1 MEVST
6 GRIKELDEQ
15 LANQIAAGEVVERPG
30 SALKELVENSL
41 DAGATHVVVKIEEGG
56 IKLLEVADNGCGIDA
71 EDFRLALGRHA
82 TSKISTTQDLF
93 AIKSWG
99 FRGEALASIG
109 AVSRLTLSSRALGA
123 PLGKELIAEGGKILS
138 EKPAARPVG
147 TTLRVEDLFFNTP
160 ARRKF
165 LKSQGAETSY
175 CWQTLHRLALGSFD
189 TAFEAWQD
197 GERIIHYPSASGP
210 ATRVVQVFREAW
222 NLKLEETELLELRAE
237 SSPLKLQA
245 WMLPSSHFIPSSRGI
260 LTFVN
265 GRSVKD
271 KLLSSAVLAAAKEVL
286 FGRLYPQLVLHLET
300 PPDWV
305 DVNVHPAKA
314 EVRFKEPGHVFGFV
328 RKHLEKALAGD
339 RRGSVD
345 LGGLFSGPE
354 AISPAATLADLL
366 LPLPEASVQFRQK
379 ADFSSGGAGSANW
392 AGTGSATETAAGN
405 FGLGRKDLLLSPQ
418 DLAAPG
424 VYAPSDL
431 AAGLRP
437 ATGPATG
444 PQFLG
449 TLRNTYLV
457 CQDEAGLLLVDQHAA
472 HERITY
478 ERLKKF
484 RLDTAGSSPL
494 LISLQVELARSQ
506 LDRLEN
512 SFPRL
517 AELGLVLE
525 RTGPT
530 LVAVREL
537 PNLLL
542 KRDGTPVLQAGDLL
556 RKIAGEWEDDGAL
569 DSSAEKLRDLLLH
582 TLATESCHGSVR
594 AGQNLS
600 PAEAQA
606 LLQQMSDTDFSGHC
620 PHGRPTTVRFKWG
633 EIERLFKRLV

>member
-1 MEVST
+1 MEVIT

-41 DAGATHVVVKIEEGG
+41 DAGATQIAVKLEEGG
-56 IKLLEVADNGCGIDA
+56 IKLLEVADNGRGIDA

-123 PLGKELIAEGGKILS
+123 PIGKELIAEGGKILS
-138 EKPAARPVG
+138 EKAAARPVG

-165 LKSQGAETSY
+165 LKSQGAETAY

-222 NLKLEETELLELRAE
+222 NVKIEENELLELRAE
-237 SSPLKLQA
+237 SSPLKLHA

-271 KLLSSAVLAAAKEVL
+271 KLLSQAILAAAKEVL

-345 LGGLFSGPE
+345 IDSPE

-379 ADFSSGGAGSANW
+379 ADFSGAG
-392 AGTGSATETAAGN
+392 AAPSSSPVPEPS
-405 FGLGRKDLLLSPQ
+405 FGMGLRDFALPAEGH
-418 DLAAPG
+418 AAPG
-424 VYAPSDL
+424 VYKPPAP
-431 AAGLRP
+431 AAGAQ
-437 ATGPATG
+437 ATSQARI
-444 PQFLG
+444 QFLG

-594 AGQNLS
+594 AGQNLA

-633 EIERLFKRLV
+633 DIERLFKRLV

>member
-1 MEVST
+1 MRKGGKNASRLRLNGLNLELVPQVPAWLKEGVEVT
-6 GRIKELDEQ
+6 RGRIHELDEQ

-41 DAGATHVVVKIEEGG
+41 DAGATSVTVRIEEGG
-56 IKLLEVADNGCGIDA
+56 IKLLEVADNGVGIHEA
-71 EDFRLALGRHA
+71 DFRLALGRHA
-82 TSKISTTQDLF
+82 TSKIATTGDLF

-109 AVSRLTLSSRALGA
+109 AVSRLTLSSRALEA
-123 PLGKELIAEGGKILS
+123 ATGKELVCEGGKVLG
-138 EKPAARPVG
+138 EKTVARPVG

-165 LKSQGAETSY
+165 LKSQGSETAY

-189 TAFEAWQD
+189 TAFEAWAD
-197 GERIIHYPSASGP
+197 GTRLFHYPSASGP
-210 ATRVVQVFREAW
+210 ATRICQVYREAW
-222 NLKLEETELLELRAE
+222 NLKLEESELLEIRAE
-237 SSPLKLQA
+237 SAPLKLHA
-245 WMLPSSHFIPSSRGI
+245 WLLPSKHFIPSSRGI

-271 KLLSSAVLAAAKEVL
+271 KLLSQAILAAAKEVL
-286 FGRLYPQLVLHLET
+286 FGKLYPQLVLHLEA
-300 PPDWV
+300 PADWV

-314 EVRFKEPGHVFGFV
+314 EVRFKEPGHVFAFV

-339 RRGSVD
+339 RRGSVA
-345 LGGLFSGPE
+345 LEEPG
-354 AISPAATLADLL
+354 AVQPAATLADLL
-366 LPLPEASVQFRQK
+366 LPLPETSVQFRQK
-379 ADFSSGGAGSANW
+379 LAGEIPASV
-392 AGTGSATETAAGN
+392 TAAA
-405 FGLGRKDLLLSPQ
+405 FGMGRKEFALPPGEEA
-418 DLAAPG
+418 AAPST
-424 VYAPSDL
+424 A
-431 AAGLRP
+431 
-437 ATGPATG
+437 G

-449 TLRNTYLV
+449 TLKNTYLV
-457 CQDEAGLLLVDQHAA
+457 CQDEHGLLLVDQHAA
-472 HERITY
+472 HERVTY
-478 ERLKKF
+478 ERLKSF
-484 RLDTAGSSPL
+484 RLATSGSSPL
-494 LISLQVELARSQ
+494 LISLQVELARGQ
-506 LDRLEN
+506 LDRLEG

-530 LVAVREL
+530 LVAIREL

-542 KRDGTPVLQAGDLL
+542 RRDGTPMVQPGDLL
-556 RKIAGEWEDDGAL
+556 RKLAGEWEEDESLEA
-569 DSSAEKLRDLLLH
+569 SADRLRDVLLH

-594 AGQNLS
+594 AGQTLS

-606 LLQQMSDTDFSGHC
+606 LLRQMSDTDFSGHC